1 MSDLIKRLNIP
12 ACFVAITPF
21 NLKSEKTRFPVKV
34 IFSTSVI
41 RPSVISKTKS
51 TRLSDNSITFGVTI
65 ADIRPVSAYAV
76 AILSVSF
83 STCEIKRVC
92 LCFDVINSFK
102 LISLNVLFPSKL
114 IEFMVG
120 FSITFIFKILLTIE
134 ISTVLKYDDFFMLCK
149 AEFN

>member
-1 MSDLIKRLNIP
+1 MIKRLNTP

-21 NLKSEKTRFPVKV
+21 NLKSEKALLPVKV

-41 RPSVISKTKS
+41 LPSEISKTKS
-51 TRLSDNSITFGVTI
+51 TRLSDSSTTFGVTI

-83 STCEIKRVC
+83 STCDINRVC
-92 LCFDVINSFK
+92 LCFYVINSFK
-102 LISLNVLFPSKL
+102 FISFNDLFPSKL
-114 IEFMVG
+114 IEFIVG
-120 FSITFIFKILLTIE
+120 FSITLIFKTLLINV